1 MTENPTPIPSN
12 HGAYDP
18 LTGERPLQSW
28 KEIAAY
34 LEREPRTARRWEKT
48 QSLPVRRHGDSSRAS
63 VYAYPSELDAW
74 RVAHKPRA
82 AEDQPRPM
90 RVRPAPLV
98 ALAAMTLIATFVVLQ
113 GPILSPVDPL
123 AEAAGTTVQ
132 LLFDDPEGDVG
143 GTISADGRYLSC
155 SHWATGNA
163 GICDIVSGEKKVL
176 TQFGDWTEDDAWKK
190 SGFADANIISP
201 DGKQIAFTYYTSSYE
216 PNPTVELRVI
226 GSDGRGERTL
236 YRKSPYSEAGWIT
249 PDAWSSDG
257 KQILARIQL
266 AGEGWR
272 PPGRGNYAIV
282 LVSVEDGSLRTLKE
296 LKSPRR
302 YRRRTFLSRDSRY
315 VAYDFPPDQEVSA
328 GDVFILPTAGGE
340 AVLVAP
346 HAADDYTLGW
356 TPDGGTLIFASNRS
370 GSYGIWAVT
379 VREGE
384 PVGEPELVRP
394 HVGEIVSAGF
404 DRDGSLYYSLKSE
417 PTDAYIAT
425 IDRETG
431 KAVGEPRR
439 VTDRFSGS
447 NDWAAWSPE
456 GKRLAYRSWQGPS
469 DKSGMKIS
477 IRSLAT
483 NAERDIV
490 PQSATF
496 SRLRW
501 HADGKS
507 LLVVGRT
514 SRARSP
520 GLYQVNARSGETKL
534 LFEESS
540 AAIAD
545 STSDAAEVI
554 LHHGKP
560 TRLTRKNL
568 ENGTETEFY
577 RLPDEY
583 KRLHV
588 AGLSPDGKTVA
599 VARWRPTGT
608 WRLTSIAMESGKMR
622 ELFQFEKSFYGR
634 HEGFFAWA
642 PDSRAIYLVLRREG
656 RIMRVPT
663 EGGEPVDT
671 GLIRGVWP
679 DRFPEDVPFSRR
691 IRTVS
696 ISPSG
701 TQLSFSFREKSQ
713 FGLWVMKDFL
723 PKLTTAKQEDRL

>member
-1 MTENPTPIPSN
+1 MPDNPNPIDAV
-12 HGAYDP
+12 GQAAGP
-18 LTGERPLQSW
+18 LNGEKPLQSW

-34 LEREPRTARRWEKT
+34 LDREPRTARRWEKT
-48 QSLPVRRHGDSSRAS
+48 QGLPVRRHGDSSRAS

-74 RVAHKPRA
+74 RAARKPKA
-82 AEDQPRPM
+82 AGEQPPRM
-90 RVRPAPLV
+90 QVRLAPLV
-98 ALAAMTLIATFVVLQ
+98 AVAAMTLIATFVVLQ
-113 GPILSPVDPL
+113 GPILNPVDPL

-143 GTISADGRYLSC
+143 GTISADGRFLSC
-155 SHWATGNA
+155 SHWATGNT
-163 GICDIVSGEKKVL
+163 GICDLAGGEKKVL
-176 TQFGDWTEDDAWKK
+176 TQYGDWSEDDAWKK
-190 SGFADANIISP
+190 SGFADANVISP
-201 DGKQIAFTYYTSSYE
+201 DGKQIAFTYYTSGYE
-216 PNPTVELRVI
+216 PNPTVELRII
-226 GSDGRGERTL
+226 GSDGTGGRTL
-236 YRKSPYSEAGWIT
+236 YSKSPYSDDGWIT

-315 VAYDFPPDQEVSA
+315 VAYDFPPDREVSA

-340 AVLVAP
+340 AVSVAP

-379 VREGE
+379 VRDGE

-404 DRDGSLYYSLKSE
+404 DRDGSFYYSLKSE
-417 PTDAYIAT
+417 PTNAYVAT

-431 KAVGEPRR
+431 KATGTPRR

-447 NDWAAWSPE
+447 NDWAAWSPD
-456 GKRLAYRSWQGPS
+456 GKRIAYRSWQGPS

-477 IRSLAT
+477 IRSVAGSI
-483 NAERDIV
+483 ARDIV
-490 PQSATF
+490 PQLATF

-501 HADGKS
+501 HADGRS

-514 SRARSP
+514 SKARSP
-520 GLYQVNARSGETKL
+520 GLYQVDARSGETEL
-534 LFEESS
+534 LLEESS
-540 AAIAD
+540 SEIAD
-545 STSDAAEVI
+545 WTTDAREVI
-554 LHHGKP
+554 LHHRKP
-560 TRLTRKNL
+560 SRLARKNL
-568 ENGTETEFY
+568 DDGSETEFY
-577 RLPDEY
+577 KLPEEH
-583 KRLHV
+583 RGLHV
-588 AGLSPDGKTVA
+588 SGLSPDDKTVA
-599 VARWRPTGT
+599 IARTRQPGGT
-608 WRLTSIAMESGKMR
+608 WELAAIATETGEVR

-634 HEGFFAWA
+634 HEGFFAWS
-642 PDSRAIYLVLRREG
+642 PDSRAIYLVFRREG

-679 DRFPEDVPFSRR
+679 DRVSEDEPLSRR
-691 IRTVS
+691 IRAVS
-696 ISPSG
+696 ISPDG
-701 TQLSFSFREKSQ
+701 RRLSFSFQEKWE

-723 PKLTTAKQEDRL
+723 PKVTSAR

>member
-1 MTENPTPIPSN
+1 MPDNPNPIDAV
-12 HGAYDP
+12 GQAAGP
-18 LTGERPLQSW
+18 LNGEKPLQSW

-34 LEREPRTARRWEKT
+34 LDREPRTARRWEKT
-48 QSLPVRRHGDSSRAS
+48 QGLPVRRHGDSSRAS

-74 RVAHKPRA
+74 RAARKPKA
-82 AEDQPRPM
+82 AGEQPPRM
-90 RVRPAPLV
+90 QVRLAPLV
-98 ALAAMTLIATFVVLQ
+98 AVAAMTLIATFVVLQ
-113 GPILSPVDPL
+113 GPILNPVDPL

-143 GTISADGRYLSC
+143 GTISADGRFLSC
-155 SHWATGNA
+155 SHWATGNT
-163 GICDIVSGEKKVL
+163 GICDLAGGEKKVL
-176 TQFGDWTEDDAWKK
+176 TQYGDWSEDDAWKK
-190 SGFADANIISP
+190 SGFADANVISP
-201 DGKQIAFTYYTSSYE
+201 DGKQIAFTYYTSGYE
-216 PNPTVELRVI
+216 PNPTVELRII
-226 GSDGRGERTL
+226 GSDGTGGRTL
-236 YRKSPYSEAGWIT
+236 YSKSPYSDDGWIT

-257 KQILARIQL
+257 KQILARIPL

-315 VAYDFPPDQEVSA
+315 VAYDFPPDREVSA
-328 GDVFILPTAGGE
+328 GAVSILPTAGGE
-340 AVLVAP
+340 AVSVAP

-379 VREGE
+379 VRDGE

-404 DRDGSLYYSLKSE
+404 DRDGSFYYSLKSE
-417 PTDAYIAT
+417 PTNAYVAT

-431 KAVGEPRR
+431 KATGTPRR

-447 NDWAAWSPE
+447 NDWAAWSPD
-456 GKRLAYRSWQGPS
+456 GKRIAYRSWQGPS

-477 IRSLAT
+477 IRSVAGSI
-483 NAERDIV
+483 ARDIV
-490 PQSATF
+490 PQLATF

-501 HADGKS
+501 HADGRS

-514 SRARSP
+514 SKARSP
-520 GLYQVNARSGETKL
+520 GLYQVDARSGETEL
-534 LFEESS
+534 LLEESS
-540 AAIAD
+540 SEIAD
-545 STSDAAEVI
+545 WTTDAREVI
-554 LHHGKP
+554 LHHRKP
-560 TRLTRKNL
+560 SRLARKNL
-568 ENGTETEFY
+568 DDGSETEFY
-577 RLPDEY
+577 KLPEEH
-583 KRLHV
+583 RGLHV
-588 AGLSPDGKTVA
+588 SGLSPDDKTVA
-599 VARWRPTGT
+599 IARTRQPGGT
-608 WRLTSIAMESGKMR
+608 WELAAIATETGEVR

-634 HEGFFAWA
+634 HEGFFAWS
-642 PDSRAIYLVLRREG
+642 PDSRAIYLVFRREG

-679 DRFPEDVPFSRR
+679 DRVSEDEPLSRR
-691 IRTVS
+691 IRAVS
-696 ISPSG
+696 ISPDG
-701 TQLSFSFREKSQ
+701 RRLSFSFQEKWE

-723 PKLTTAKQEDRL
+723 PKVTSAR